1 MKKLFIAIMMLACLP
16 SFAGKMKEIYTMT
29 EESVLGELGF
39 DESIVKIEGWEF
51 VKVEGADLAVSTYV
65 RMYYSMDS
73 APAGF
78 DCLTTFKKTGDSFDV
93 IDTQCKSE
101 K

>member
-1 MKKLFIAIMMLACLP
+1 MKKLLVAFVVFASVPA
-16 SFAGKMKEIYTMT
+16 FAGKMKEIYTMT
-29 EESVLGELGF
+29 HESVMDVLGF
-39 DESIVKIEGWEF
+39 DESVVKIEGWEF
-51 VKVEGADLAVSTYV
+51 VTVEGADLAVSTYA

-78 DCLTTFKKTGDSFDV
+78 DCLTTFVKTGSSYEV
-93 IDTQCKSE
+93 VKTKCTAE